1 MSLPL
6 VGWKE
11 RLEFPDWGLRRL
23 RAKIDTGAR
32 TSALHAERYTVE
44 ETADGPIVRLWLDL
58 APGKFEAK
66 EVCLPMV
73 RLATVRSTTG
83 IRERRPVIAPLV
95 TLGPVTGPIQ
105 FTLTNRQRMRFRIIL
120 GREALAGR
128 FHIDPSRAY
137 LLPRP
142 RRQPE

>member
-11 RLEFPDWGLRRL
+11 RLDFPEWGLHRL

-32 TSALHAERYTVE
+32 TSALHAERYTIE
-44 ETADGPIVRLWLDL
+44 ETDAGLFVRLLLDL
-58 APGKFEAK
+58 APQRHEAR
-66 EVCLPMV
+66 EVLVPVV
-73 RLATVRSTTG
+73 RLASVRSSNG
-83 IRERRPVIAPLV
+83 VRERRPVIAVQVNLGGV
-95 TLGPVTGPIQ
+95 TERVE
-105 FTLTNRQRMRFRIIL
+105 FTLTNRARMRFRIIL
-120 GREALAGR
+120 GRGALANR

-142 RRQPE
+142 RRQKD